1 MRFIFLL
8 CCLVCSASLLQA
20 AELRVAISAQDTTGR
35 AQPGVM
41 TFNLDLAQELCRRIR
56 YSCVTVDM
64 PFKQILPA
72 VVQGD
77 IQLGFGNYLKTPE
90 RETQVGFSDSIWRAS
105 SRLVGK
111 PKAYRRFAPPAG
123 TEFSLDTLHGATV
136 VAVEGSRQLAYLERI
151 AAAQKL
157 KVKGVL
163 SQADGVAMLRKG
175 EADFGLFVT
184 LIVYAYLTEQGSEK
198 LAFVGP
204 PMHEQGLGGS
214 VHIALPKGNE
224 ALRLAV
230 NQAMAAMRADGSYHR
245 IVRRSF
251 PFSLD

>member
-1 MRFIFLL
+1 MRFIFLML
-8 CCLVCSASLLQA
+8 CLACSASLLQA
-20 AELRVAISAQDTTGR
+20 AELRVAIPSQDTTGR
-35 AQPGVM
+35 AHPGIM

-72 VVQGD
+72 VAQGD

-90 RETQVGFSDSIWRAS
+90 REAQVGFSDSIWRAS

-111 PKAYRRFAPPAG
+111 PKAYRRFSTAG
-123 TEFSLDTLHGATV
+123 TEFSLDTLRGATV

-157 KVKGVL
+157 KIKGVL
-163 SQADGVAMLRKG
+163 SQSDGVAMLRKG

-224 ALRLAV
+224 ALRRAV
-230 NQAMAAMRADGSYHR
+230 NQAMAAMRSDGSYHR

>member
-8 CCLVCSASLLQA
+8 LCLACSASLLQA
-20 AELRVAISAQDTTGR
+20 AELRVAIPSQDSTGR
-35 AQPGVM
+35 VHPGIM

-56 YSCVTVDM
+56 YSCVTVNM

-72 VVQGD
+72 VAQGD

-90 RETQVGFSDSIWRAS
+90 REAQVGFSDSIWQAS

-111 PKAYRRFAPPAG
+111 PKAYRRFATPPG
-123 TEFSLDTLHGATV
+123 TEFSLATLHGATV

-157 KVKGVL
+157 TVKGVL
-163 SQADGVAMLRKG
+163 SQADGVALLRKG
-175 EADFGLFVT
+175 EVDFGLFVT

-214 VHIALPKGNE
+214 VHIALPKGDE
-224 ALRLAV
+224 ALRQAV
-230 NQAMAAMRADGSYHR
+230 NQAIVAVRSDGSYHR